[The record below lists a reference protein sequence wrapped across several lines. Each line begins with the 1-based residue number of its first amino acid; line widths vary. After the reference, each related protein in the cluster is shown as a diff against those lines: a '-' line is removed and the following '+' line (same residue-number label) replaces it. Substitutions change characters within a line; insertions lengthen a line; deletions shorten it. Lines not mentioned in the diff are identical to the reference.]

1 MGTLIAAWGYLG
13 LGDGIETWGA
23 DSIIE
28 APAALLN
35 WLELA

>member
-13 LGDGIETWGA
+13 LGEGIEAWGA
-23 DSIIE
+23 DAIIE
-28 APAALLN
+28 RPDALLH